1 MKREKKNIFV
11 NLNTQKI
18 ELTKEFAKKAGII
31 NSEEYKLL
39 NETRAAYPTYQL
51 SFRKSSPK
59 KSSTIKGINVEFM
72 VNYIENHND
81 ACFLEEFNKL
91 KNGGESFFSL
101 KAKFVEHYPT
111 FKNCKTK
118 ADWILA
124 A

>member
-1 MKREKKNIFV
+1 MKKEKKNLFV

-18 ELTKEFAKKAGII
+18 ELTKEFAKKAGIV

-39 NETRAAYPTYQL
+39 NETRAAYPSYKL
-51 SFRKSSPK
+51 SFRKPNNK
-59 KSSTIKGINVEFM
+59 KSSSVKGINTEFM
-72 VNYIENHND
+72 LNYIEKNND
-81 ACFLEEFNKL
+81 SAFLEEFNKL
-91 KNGGESFFSL
+91 KNGGESFFKL
-101 KAKFVEHYPT
+101 KSRFIKHYPV